1 MTNHIGEGLDFLDER
16 QQNAIYD
23 IMNHEAEGLEYILD
37 DPESIMDEITLLIG
51 GTLKGG
57 KLTEKQMEEACGF
70 GHLVNN
76 SAKEKKKRI
85 LKKINTFDPD
95 AKLIKKAMDEW
106 QLDFHRDY
114 DGLMEELDEYMVK
127 FRKYCEKRDKLNIYN
142 QAKKIID
149 RHLRFDWTYD
159 IFEDCEPLK
168 VSKVKKIQ
176 SLHRGNKSRLSS
188 KAVGKIT
195 DKQKRKDWPKLRK
208 SMLDEGFTEEETTQF
223 YENHYMASRKKT
235 KKRSQKKS
243 KKKKNKTKKKKS
255 KK

>member
-1 MTNHIGEGLDFLDER
+1 MTNYIGEGLDFLDKR

-23 IMNHEAEGLEYILD
+23 IMNDEAEGLEYILD

-114 DGLMEELDEYMVK
+114 DGLMEELDE
-127 FRKYCEKRDKLNIYN
+127 
-142 QAKKIID
+142 
-149 RHLRFDWTYD
+149 
-159 IFEDCEPLK
+159 
-168 VSKVKKIQ
+168 
-176 SLHRGNKSRLSS
+176 
-188 KAVGKIT
+188 
-195 DKQKRKDWPKLRK
+195 
-208 SMLDEGFTEEETTQF
+208 
-223 YENHYMASRKKT
+223 
-235 KKRSQKKS
+235 
-243 KKKKNKTKKKKS
+243 
-255 KK
+255 